1 MQMLKKTITYEDF
14 NGASRTED
22 FYFNLTVAELME
34 MQVSKAEGFKDY
46 IEGVIN
52 ADNREELIAQFKKL
66 ILSSVGRRSEDGS
79 RFFKSQEI
87 RNDFASTNA
96 FGALF
101 MEFVTSEAACLEF
114 VKGIVPANFEEQIA
128 ALPDNGKPGQIP
140 TPAEL
145 NDEPTPAKKWDDYSE
160 DELLLMSDR
169 LFAIVFGGAGKTKP
183 PKLMQIAMQRRNAS
197 QQ

>member
-1 MQMLKKTITYEDF
+1 MLKKTIAYEDF
-14 NGASRTED
+14 NGKAVTED

-46 IEGVIN
+46 IEGVIK

-79 RFFKSQEI
+79 RFFKSDEI
-87 RNDFASTNA
+87 RDDFAATNA

-101 MEFVTSEAACLEF
+101 MEFVTSEAACIEF
-114 VKGIVPANFEEQIA
+114 VKGIVPADFAEQIA
-128 ALPDNGKPGQIP
+128 ALPDSSPLKQMPSPDDLREDDSTAAKP
-140 TPAEL
+140 
-145 NDEPTPAKKWDDYSE
+145 WDNYSE

-169 LFAIVFGGAGKTKP
+169 EFAIVFGGVGKTKP
-183 PKLMQIAMQRRNAS
+183 PKLMQIAMMRKNAG
-197 QQ
+197 Q